1 MIQKLRDFGETERK
15 NMKKFGFTLA
25 EVLITLGIIG
35 VVAAMTLPTLFGN
48 IQKRQTVSRLQKVYA
63 ELKQAVKISSDENG
77 DPSGWD
83 YTLTNEE
90 FIKRYFAPYLKI
102 SVVNVD
108 HTYTDLQGRS
118 RGYYHSDNPT
128 FITMS
133 GAFVMFYHEPQPYQA
148 QNHLLVDINGKT
160 PPNRMGKDVFAFTF
174 LDENLVTYT
183 QYTSQGMIRELSI
196 RKNLLGSGTSGQ
208 CSYTAGGGIFG
219 AGSYCSRLIEVDGWK
234 IADDYPW

>member
-1 MIQKLRDFGETERK
+1 
-15 NMKKFGFTLA
+15 MKISKKKAFTLA
-25 EVLITLGIIG
+25 EILITLGIIG

-63 ELKQAVKISSDENG
+63 ELKQAAKISSDENG

-108 HTYTDLQGRS
+108 HTYTDLKGRS
-118 RGYYHSDNPT
+118 IRYSRSDYPN

-133 GAFVMFYHEPQPYQA
+133 GAFVMFYHVPAYSAP
-148 QNHLLVDINGKT
+148 NHLLVDINGKT
-160 PPNRMGKDVFAFTF
+160 PPNRIGKDVFAFTF
-174 LDENLVTYT
+174 FGENLITYT
-183 QYTSQGMIRELSI
+183 QYASEESI
-196 RKNLLGSGTSGQ
+196 RAYNRKVILSSGTSGQ
-208 CSYTAGGGIFG
+208 CSYTAAGGLFG
-219 AGSYCSRLIEVDGWK
+219 VGSYCSRLIEVDGWK

>member
-1 MIQKLRDFGETERK
+1 MKISK
-15 NMKKFGFTLA
+15 NKAFTLA
-25 EVLITLGIIG
+25 EILITLGIIG

-63 ELKQAVKISSDENG
+63 ELKQAAKISSDENG

-108 HTYTDLQGRS
+108 HTYTDLKGRS
-118 RGYYHSDNPT
+118 FRYTRSDYPN

-133 GAFVMFYHEPQPYQA
+133 GALVMYYHTDQAYQTK
-148 QNHLLVDINGKT
+148 NHLLIDINGKT
-160 PPNRMGKDVFAFTF
+160 PPNRMGKDLFAFTF
-174 LDENLVTYT
+174 LGENLVTYT
-183 QYTSQGMIRELSI
+183 QYNEETTHNME
-196 RKNLLGSGTSGQ
+196 RKVLILPGTSGQ
-208 CSYTAGGGIFG
+208 CSYSAAGGVFG
-219 AGSYCSRLIEVDGWK
+219 VGSYCSRLIEVDGWK

>member
-1 MIQKLRDFGETERK
+1 M
-15 NMKKFGFTLA
+15 A

-108 HTYTDLQGRS
+108 HTYTDLKGRS
-118 RGYYHSDNPT
+118 MRFYRSDHPT

-133 GAFVMFYHEPQPYQA
+133 GAFVMFYHSSRYGA
-148 QNHLLVDINGKT
+148 HHHLLV
-160 PPNRMGKDVFAFTF
+160 A
-174 LDENLVTYT
+174 
-183 QYTSQGMIRELSI
+183 
-196 RKNLLGSGTSGQ
+196 LL
-208 CSYTAGGGIFG
+208 
-219 AGSYCSRLIEVDGWK
+219 
-234 IADDYPW
+234 

>member
-1 MIQKLRDFGETERK
+1 
-15 NMKKFGFTLA
+15 MKKFGFTLA

-35 VVAAMTLPTLFGN
+35 IVAAMTLPTLFGN

-108 HTYTDLQGRS
+108 HTYTDLEGHLQRYSRS
-118 RGYYHSDNPT
+118 NHPN

-133 GAFVMFYHEPQPYQA
+133 GAFVMFYHTPRYGA
-148 QNHLLVDINGKT
+148 HNHLLVDINGKT

-174 LDENLVTYT
+174 EDENLITFT
-183 QYTSQGMIRELSI
+183 QYYRTGSFNHNGLI
-196 RKNLLGSGTSGQ
+196 GSGTSGQ
-208 CSYTAGGGIFG
+208 CSYTARGGVFG

>member
-63 ELKQAVKISSDENG
+63 ELKQATKISSDENG

-102 SVVNVD
+102 SEVNVD
-108 HTYTDLQGRS
+108 HTFTDLKGRS
-118 RGYYHSDNPT
+118 NGWFFKSAHPT

-133 GAFVMFYHEPQPYQA
+133 GAFVMFYHTPHFSA
-148 QNHLLVDINGKT
+148 KNHLLVDINGKT

-174 LDENLVTYT
+174 LNENLITYT
-183 QYTSQGMIRELSI
+183 QYASTASI
-196 RKNLLGSGTSGQ
+196 RADHRENILASGTSGQ
-208 CSYTAGGGIFG
+208 CSYTADGGVFG
-219 AGSYCSRLIEVDGWK
+219 AGSSCSRLIEVDGWK

>member
-1 MIQKLRDFGETERK
+1 
-15 NMKKFGFTLA
+15 MKKFGFTLA

-108 HTYTDLQGRS
+108 HTYTDFKGRP
-118 RGYYHSDNPT
+118 YKFFHSNYPT

-133 GAFVMFYHEPQPYQA
+133 GAFVMFYHTPSFGA
-148 QNHLLVDINGKT
+148 HNHLLVDINGKT
-160 PPNRMGKDVFAFTF
+160 PPNRIGKDVFAFTF

-183 QYTSQGMIRELSI
+183 QYTSQGMIRELTK
-196 RKNLLGSGTSGQ
+196 RQNLLSSATSGQ

-219 AGSYCSRLIEVDGWK
+219 PGSYCSRLIEVDGWK